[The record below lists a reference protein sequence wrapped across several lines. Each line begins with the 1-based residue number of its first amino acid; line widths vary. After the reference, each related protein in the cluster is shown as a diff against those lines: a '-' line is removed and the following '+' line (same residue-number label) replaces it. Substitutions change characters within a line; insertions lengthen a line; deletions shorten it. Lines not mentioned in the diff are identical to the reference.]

1 MPLLM
6 VDAKGAGFPERSLT
20 GNISDLKGESVLARL
35 PLRQ

>member
-6 VDAKGAGFPERSLT
+6 VDAKGAGFPKRSLIGYT
-20 GNISDLKGESVLARL
+20 RDLKGESVLVRL